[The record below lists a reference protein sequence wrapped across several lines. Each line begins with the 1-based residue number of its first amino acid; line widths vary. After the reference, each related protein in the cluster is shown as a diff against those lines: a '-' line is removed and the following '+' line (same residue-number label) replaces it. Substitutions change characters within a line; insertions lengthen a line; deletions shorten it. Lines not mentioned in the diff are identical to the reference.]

1 VIRVTIPVLVASTI
15 GILLVLS
22 LFIVPMQAVNTE
34 ISDYFNIIAATAF
47 ILGAG
52 NLLHIHL
59 NKISRK
65 SKGWPYSFVTL
76 GGFLFTLIAGLFKI
90 NNPDGWQGPVDAE
103 GSLFNFAYDG
113 IFTPLMATMFSILAF
128 FVASASYRAF
138 RARNVEATLLLGAA
152 LIILLGRTFVG
163 VIMTSWLPPQ
173 LEFLTIPWLS
183 SWIMST
189 VNLAGQRAILIG
201 IGLGVIS
208 TSLKI
213 ILGLERSY
221 LGGRES

>member
-1 VIRVTIPVLVASTI
+1 
-15 GILLVLS
+15 
-22 LFIVPMQAVNTE
+22 
-34 ISDYFNIIAATAF
+34 
-47 ILGAG
+47 GAG

-76 GGFLFTLIAGLFKI
+76 GGFLFTLFAGLFKI
-90 NNPDGWQGPVDAE
+90 NNPDGWRGAVDAE

-113 IFTPLMATMFSILAF
+113 MFTPLMATMFSILAF

-138 RARNVEATLLLGAA
+138 RARNVEATLLLVAA

-163 VIMTSWLPPQ
+163 VMMTSWLPSQ

-221 LGGRES
+221 LGSRES

>member
-1 VIRVTIPVLVASTI
+1 MIRITLPVAIASTV
-15 GILLVLS
+15 GILLVLA
-22 LFIVPMQAVNTE
+22 LFIAPMEGVNSE
-34 ISDYFNIIAATAF
+34 LSNYFDIIAAVAF
-47 ILGAG
+47 ILGGG

-59 NKISRK
+59 NKISRR
-65 SKGWPYSFVTL
+65 SKGWLYSFVTL

-90 NNPDGWQGPVDAE
+90 NNPQGWQGAVDAE

-113 IFTPLMATMFSILAF
+113 MFVPLMATMFSILAF

-138 RARNVEATLLLGAA
+138 RARNIEATLLLLAA

-163 VIMTSWLPPQ
+163 VMMTSWLPPQ

-183 SWIMST
+183 TWIMST

-221 LGGRES
+221 LGSRES